1 MEKAKLYIYILAGA
15 IFLIGMYQ
23 GFASDDIVTMIAN
36 AVIAI
41 VFVVLAQ
48 LANKNPFGALLQRGI
63 IYAGLQVLNAI
74 ADPATI
80 FSGVL
85 WKILIVIALVNGI
98 RAAKEAQDLM
108 DELARFRGKK

>member
-1 MEKAKLYIYILAGA
+1 M
-15 IFLIGMYQ
+15 
-23 GFASDDIVTMIAN
+23 
-36 AVIAI
+36 AV

-48 LANKNPFGALLQRGI
+48 LANKNPFGALLPP
-63 IYAGLQVLNAI
+63 ALFMAALQVLNAL

-80 FSGVL
+80 FSGIL